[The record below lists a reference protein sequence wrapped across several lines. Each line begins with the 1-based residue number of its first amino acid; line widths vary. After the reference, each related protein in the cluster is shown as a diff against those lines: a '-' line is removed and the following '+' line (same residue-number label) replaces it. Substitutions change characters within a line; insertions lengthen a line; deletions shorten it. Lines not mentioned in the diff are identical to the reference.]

1 MRIQVAVPEA
11 HVDRPVL
18 DSALEAVTRLNQSM
32 LGNGEVIPFDRAL
45 KRFNIKWAP
54 EPPGQE
60 HFDHAKTVIARG
72 WGDCDDLAP
81 YHAASLRHSG
91 EDPKAKAIVYKSG
104 PQRWHAVVERGDGTI
119 DDPSLRAGM
128 PGKGS
133 KASRGSRAPHVAP
146 MPTSANA
153 VVGAYIVRPQI
164 AMRPVYGQYQARAD
178 LPWHWREHLDLDKP
192 TETDYAMTSLH
203 TSPVASTALVGAI
216 CGALRTAEA
225 ADAGDPEHI
234 DRLAAI
240 ADYIEGVDP
249 DEIAEEY
256 GETHLRAAEAVVGS
270 FWGGLKNIVKKTV
283 APIASRVVQF
293 VPGVGPVASA
303 AIDLA
308 ASAIPSGGG
317 GRPAPS
323 PIIQPF
329 AQPSFAAPPG
339 AVRQGG
345 VPGNYNRRICFPVEF
360 T

>member
-45 KRFNIKWAP
+45 KRFNIKWQP

-104 PQRWHAVVERGDGTI
+104 PQRWHAVVQRGDGTI

-128 PGKGS
+128 PGPKG
-133 KASRGSRAPHVAP
+133 RGRGARAPHVAP

-164 AMRPVYGQYQARAD
+164 AMRPVYGQFQARAD
-178 LPWHWREHLDLDKP
+178 LPWHWREHLELDKP
-192 TETDYAMTSLH
+192 TDTDYAMTSLH

-216 CGALRTAEA
+216 CGALKTAHA
-225 ADAGDPEHI
+225 ADAGDPDHL
-234 DRLAAI
+234 DQLAAI

-249 DEIAEEY
+249 DEIADAY
-256 GETHLRAAEAVVGS
+256 GDEKLEKAQAVVGS
-270 FWGGLKNIVKKTV
+270 FWGSLGRIVKKTV
-283 APIASRVVQF
+283 APIASKVVQF
-293 VPGVGPVASA
+293 VPGVGPVAST

-317 GRPAPS
+317 RPAPA
-323 PIIQPF
+323 PVPAPVIQP
-329 AQPSFAAPPG
+329 AFAAPAS
-339 AVRQGG
+339 AVRQAFGP
-345 VPGNYNRRICFPVEF
+345 PGQYNQRLCIPVSF
-360 T
+360 G